1 MTGRLLVS
9 LFALGIIP
17 SAAAATPIFG
27 RWVTQDNSAIVRIE
41 PCGAKLCGRIE
52 RVLDPK
58 APKTDVNGK
67 TDRGRSLVGTTVL
80 SDFTGSGAKWTNG
93 RAYDPKSGKDYRGE
107 LVLLTNDKLKVTGCV
122 LIICQSMYWTRAQ

>member
-1 MTGRLLVS
+1 MMGRS
-9 LFALGIIP
+9 LAALFLSIAAVQP
-17 SAAAATPIFG
+17 AAATTIFG

-58 APKTDVNGK
+58 APKTDINSK
-67 TDRGRSLVGTTVL
+67 TDRNRPLAGTTVL
-80 SDFTGSGAKWTNG
+80 SNFAGSGETWKDG

-107 LVLLTNDKLKVTGCV
+107 LILLANGKLKVTGCV
-122 LIICQSMYWTRAQ
+122 LFICRSMYWTRVQ